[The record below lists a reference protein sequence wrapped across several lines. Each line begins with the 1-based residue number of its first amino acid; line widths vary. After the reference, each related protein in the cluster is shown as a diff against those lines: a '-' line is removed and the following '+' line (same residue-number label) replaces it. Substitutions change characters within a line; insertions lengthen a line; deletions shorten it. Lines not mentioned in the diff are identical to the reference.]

1 MKYLEKKM
9 KNKFLTLIL
18 LLFLFSS
25 CSGLGVKRSD
35 KSDEFLIEKK
45 NPLVMPPDID
55 DLPKPKE
62 EAKVEVEDNNF
73 EESLKSNNS
82 ETQNSNQDKSTT
94 LQESIIKK
102 IEQ

>member
-1 MKYLEKKM
+1 M
-9 KNKFLTLIL
+9 KNKLLIFI
-18 LLFLFSS
+18 LFLFLVSS
-25 CSGLGVKRSD
+25 CSGFGTKRSD

-62 EAKVEVEDNNF
+62 GAEVEINDNNF
-73 EESLKSNNS
+73 KESLKSNNL
-82 ETQNSNQDKSTT
+82 ETQNSNQDESST
-94 LQESIIKK
+94 LKESIIKK

>member
-1 MKYLEKKM
+1 M
-9 KNKFLTLIL
+9 KNKLLIL
-18 LLFLFSS
+18 ILFLFLVSS
-25 CSGLGVKRSD
+25 CSGFGVKRSD
-35 KSDEFLIEKK
+35 KSDEFLIQKK

-62 EAKVEVEDNNF
+62 ADEVKEEDNNF
-73 EESLKSNNS
+73 KESLKSNNL
-82 ETQNSNQDKSTT
+82 ENQNSNQDESST